1 MPDPDAP
8 DAPDVPAD
16 PGGPDAAGS
25 ADGPAAPELTPT
37 ERLRRALLRPSR
49 RQVVAGVLMAVVG
62 FGAVTQVRLTDSDDI
77 YAGQRQQDL
86 IDVFDGLSGTRQRT
100 EAEIDRLEGVA
111 AGLRD
116 ETTKRQAALDQ
127 AQTDVDTLNIL
138 AGLVPVTGPG
148 VRITITED
156 KGRIRL
162 GSLLDTIQGLRTVG
176 AEAIA
181 INGTVRVVAQTSFE
195 ETDGGFLV
203 DGERVEAP
211 YVIDAIGEA
220 EVLNGSITFPLG
232 PRKQIKDD
240 GGDVEVKELRAVD
253 IEAVAKRPEPRYA
266 LPDQGQ

>member
-1 MPDPDAP
+1 MPDPVEAP
-8 DAPDVPAD
+8 APSEV
-16 PGGPDAAGS
+16 
-25 ADGPAAPELTPT
+25 TPT

-49 RQVVAGVLMAVVG
+49 RQVVAGLLLALVG
-62 FGAVTQVRLTDSDDI
+62 FGAVTQVRLTDSDEA
-77 YAGQRQQDL
+77 YAGQREQDL
-86 IDVFDGLSGTRQRT
+86 IDLLDGLSGTRQRT

-111 AGLRD
+111 EGLRD
-116 ETTKRQAALDQ
+116 DTTKRQAALDQ

-148 VRITITED
+148 ARITITEEE
-156 KGRIRL
+156 GRIRL
-162 GSLLDTIQGLRTVG
+162 GTLLDTIQSLRTVG

-181 INGTVRVVAQTSFE
+181 INGTVRVVAQTAFE

-203 DGERVEAP
+203 GGERVEAP

-220 EVLNGSITFPLG
+220 EVLRGAITFPLG
-232 PRKQIKDD
+232 PKKRIKDD
-240 GGDVEVKELRAVD
+240 GGDVEVQELRAVD